1 MWSPGW
7 RSRWPE
13 RRSAGCSGSAGTRSD
28 GSLSRAVEEC
38 RLVAIEIVG
47 RLDALAAG
55 SESIWALGRVAGGT
69 DRASRGPVGPI
80 SWRSGSK
87 WGVLRRSEGL
97 GAGRAGDRTPHS
109 AAFASGAVGWRRAV
123 ESALEAEAR
132 AVDGEHFGVVQEA
145 VEERGGQGFVAE
157 GVGPFAD
164 GLVAGDDCRAARV
177 AAVDDLKDA
186 VGVGAVERQV
196 AGFVEE
202 QQVWALQLR
211 EFAGE
216 LAEGV
221 GVAQAADEIVEGAV
235 ADEVAAGEGLHGQT
249 DRDVCLAGAGR
260 AQDETADAAFDEAQ

>member
-186 VGVGAVERQV
+186 VGVGA
-196 AGFVEE
+196 
-202 QQVWALQLR
+202 
-211 EFAGE
+211 
-216 LAEGV
+216 AE
-221 GVAQAADEIVEGAV
+221 AADEIVEGAV

-249 DRDVCLAGAGR
+249 DRDVGLADAGR